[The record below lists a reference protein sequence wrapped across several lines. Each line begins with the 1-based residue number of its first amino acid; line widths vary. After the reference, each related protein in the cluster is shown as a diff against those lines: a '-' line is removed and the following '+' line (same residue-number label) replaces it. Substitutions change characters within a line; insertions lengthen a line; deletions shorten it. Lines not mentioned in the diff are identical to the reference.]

1 MDALIGVKNFLSFL
15 NDNWTLIIVIA
26 GLCVALGRKVKSY
39 ISLSN
44 DEKIEIAKT
53 QISESILKMIT
64 DAEKDYD
71 DWVNAG
77 AIKRSQVIKKIFE
90 DYPILNNM
98 TNQEEVIKSYVE
110 SERYE
115 AAEEAENAAKV
126 ETAKRLLKMGKL
138 TVEDI
143 AVGSGLTVEEVEEL
157 AGFQSV

>member
-77 AIKRSQVIKKIFE
+77 AIKRSEVIKKIFE

-98 TNQEEVIKSYVE
+98 TNQEEVIKWIDTE
-110 SERYE
+110 IN
-115 AAEEAENAAKV
+115 NA
-126 ETAKRLLKMGKL
+126 LKTL
-138 TVEDI
+138 RTI
-143 AVGSGLTVEEVEEL
+143 VEENSKRDKETNK
-157 AGFQSV
+157 Q

>member
-90 DYPILNNM
+90 EYPILNNM
-98 TNQEEVIKSYVE
+98 TNQEEVIKWIDTE
-110 SERYE
+110 IN
-115 AAEEAENAAKV
+115 NA
-126 ETAKRLLKMGKL
+126 LKTL
-138 TVEDI
+138 RTI
-143 AVGSGLTVEEVEEL
+143 VEENSKRDKETNK
-157 AGFQSV
+157 Q

>member
-1 MDALIGVKNFLSFL
+1 MNALIGVKNFLSFL

-64 DAEKDYD
+64 DAEEDYD

-98 TNQEEVIKSYVE
+98 TNQGEVIKWIDVE
-110 SERYE
+110 IN
-115 AAEEAENAAKV
+115 NA
-126 ETAKRLLKMGKL
+126 LKTL
-138 TVEDI
+138 RTI
-143 AVGSGLTVEEVEEL
+143 VEENSKRDTETNK
-157 AGFQSV
+157 Q

>member
-98 TNQEEVIKSYVE
+98 TNQEEVIKWIDTE
-110 SERYE
+110 IN
-115 AAEEAENAAKV
+115 NA
-126 ETAKRLLKMGKL
+126 LKTL
-138 TVEDI
+138 RTI
-143 AVGSGLTVEEVEEL
+143 VEENSKRDKETNK
-157 AGFQSV
+157 Q

>member
-1 MDALIGVKNFLSFL
+1 MDALIGVKNFLSFFFFY
-15 NDNWTLIIVIA
+15 WTLIIVIA

-98 TNQEEVIKSYVE
+98 TNQEEVIKWIDTE
-110 SERYE
+110 IN
-115 AAEEAENAAKV
+115 NA
-126 ETAKRLLKMGKL
+126 LKTL
-138 TVEDI
+138 RTI
-143 AVGSGLTVEEVEEL
+143 VEENSKRDKETNK
-157 AGFQSV
+157 Q

>member
-64 DAEKDYD
+64 DADKDYD

-98 TNQEEVIKSYVE
+98 TNQEEVIKWIDTE
-110 SERYE
+110 IN
-115 AAEEAENAAKV
+115 NA
-126 ETAKRLLKMGKL
+126 LKTL
-138 TVEDI
+138 RTI
-143 AVGSGLTVEEVEEL
+143 VEENSKRDKETNK
-157 AGFQSV
+157 Q